1 MPVVL
6 FGLKQKM
13 PAHTPPIEVCAG
25 NVALSYL
32 LQSGFL
38 SPVAIGSICLLA
50 KIRNS
55 FELLVISYELF
66 FVLRY
71 LAASPYLWFVKEKE
85 GGLSAPLRCLGYW

>member
-13 PAHTPPIEVCAG
+13 PAHTSPIEVCAG

-50 KIRNS
+50 KIVFN
-55 FELLVISYELF
+55 YEL
-66 FVLRY
+66 
-71 LAASPYLWFVKEKE
+71 
-85 GGLSAPLRCLGYW
+85 